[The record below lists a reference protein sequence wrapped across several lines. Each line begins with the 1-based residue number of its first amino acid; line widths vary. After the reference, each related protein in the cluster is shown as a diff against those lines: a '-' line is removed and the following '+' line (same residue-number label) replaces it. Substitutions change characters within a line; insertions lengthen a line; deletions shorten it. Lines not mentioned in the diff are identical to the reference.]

1 MHLKNFSLLREG
13 NAAWHLADAYDLL
26 PVKLL
31 LPEDTEDMALTLN
44 GKKAKIGKN
53 DFMEFGKSIGLNERQ
68 IIRAISRIVDAL
80 AANIESVLAESLLT
94 DEFADKFNKLVKRN
108 VARICDLRG

>member
-1 MHLKNFSLLREG
+1 MRTAEIFVFDKLAG
-13 NAAWHLADAYDLL
+13 NLVEDDYDLL

-44 GKKAKIGKN
+44 GKKSKIGRN
-53 DFMEFGKSIGLNERQ
+53 DFVEFGKTIGLNERQ
-68 IIRAISRIVDAL
+68 VSRAVSRIVDAL

>member
-1 MHLKNFSLLREG
+1 M
-13 NAAWHLADAYDLL
+13 
-26 PVKLL
+26 
-31 LPEDTEDMALTLN
+31 
-44 GKKAKIGKN
+44 
-53 DFMEFGKSIGLNERQ
+53 
-68 IIRAISRIVDAL
+68 DAL